1 MTIFD
6 FIQEDDFEGFK
17 NYVSN
22 NKSSLLEKDNDNWSV
37 ISLLVH
43 YAMPEY
49 VDFILPLLTEEDI
62 NQSTPLHPLFVALE
76 DNDYEMI
83 KSFIKEDK
91 MNFNITWKNNENIVH
106 YLIHRDK
113 PELALDIINS
123 EKIKNIFTVSD
134 DGKQL
139 LNLAIQKGYNDIVEE
154 VISQVTFSEHFS
166 DNIIFDSIRYKNM
179 EAFDSLYG
187 YYDVDKIDTLFN
199 NSVQLENVEVLNYL
213 MNTGDMMPGKEQ
225 IVKLINL
232 ASKTYANES
241 ENIAAQE
248 IIDFLFSIKTNF
260 NSFVNDN
267 GENIWMLA
275 IQNNND
281 YLFDRLINENNESLN
296 FQDET
301 EQTPL
306 FFAINSLNANYV
318 TKVLKRKADPNHTD
332 YLDNNALLYAIG
344 QDVWTQEDIEDK
356 HKIIQTL
363 LDYRADFNHKNKH
376 GESALSLAIHK
387 KDMDVVAM
395 LLWKGANLLHN
406 PAKFIKSQDMFH
418 LNNSGVFEM
427 GNPIVEEKTID
438 NFIALK
444 QLGFSL
450 SQKNENNESFTML
463 FIKEGYLANFLAIYN
478 LLNDEQSNEIDNQG
492 NSLIMNAIKKKHD
505 DFALKLL
512 YYFQNLDLEVVNKN
526 NETVYD
532 LCADFGNA
540 IKMEALVSYDSNLTP
555 EKVRKALPLILKY
568 GDISQHWSEFISIDP
583 TINEF
588 KDKDK
593 NNLFMLCASQA
604 NFKNIDFLFSKG
616 IQYNSKNLN
625 TQKQNL
631 MDILI
636 SLPEEHENN
645 VYRTLDYLKKHS
657 KKKP

>member
-6 FIQEDDFEGFK
+6 FIEKDDFEGFK
-17 NYVSN
+17 HFVSN
-22 NKSSLLEKDNDNWSV
+22 NNSALLEKDGDNWSV
-37 ISLLVH
+37 ISLLAH

-49 VDFILPLLTEEDI
+49 IDFILPLLKEEDI
-62 NQSTPLHPLFVALE
+62 NLATPLHPLFIALE
-76 DNDYEMI
+76 DNDYDMI
-83 KSFIKEDK
+83 QNFIKEDK
-91 MNFNITWKNNENIVH
+91 INFNTTWKNNENIVH

-113 PELALDIINS
+113 PELVLNILKS
-123 EKIKNIFTVSD
+123 EKIKNLFTVSD

-139 LNLAIQKGYNDIVEE
+139 LNLVIEKGYNNILEE
-154 VISQVTFSEHFS
+154 ITSQVTFSEHFS
-166 DNIIFDSIRYKNM
+166 DNIIFDSIRYKNF
-179 EAFDSLYG
+179 EAFESLYS
-187 YYDVDKIDTLFN
+187 YYDIDKVDTLFN
-199 NSVQLENVEVLNYL
+199 YALKLENIEVLNFL
-213 MNTGDMMPGKEQ
+213 MNTGDIIPGKDQ
-225 IVKLINL
+225 IIQLIDL
-232 ASKTYANES
+232 VCKKYEKELENE
-241 ENIAAQE
+241 AAQE

-260 NSFVNDN
+260 NSFSNEN

-306 FFAINSLNANYV
+306 FFAINSLNPYYV
-318 TKVLKRKADPNHTD
+318 EKILKRKADPNHLD
-332 YLDNNALLYAIG
+332 YMHNNALLYAIG
-344 QDVWTQEDIEDK
+344 QEVWTYEDIQDK
-356 HKIIQTL
+356 HKIVQCL

-387 KDMDVVAM
+387 KDMDIVAM

-418 LNNSGVFEM
+418 LNAAGTFEM

-450 SQKNENNESFTML
+450 SQKNENDESFTM
-463 FIKEGYLANFLAIYN
+463 FFVKEGYLANFLAIYN
-478 LLNDEQSNEIDNQG
+478 LLTDEQSNEIDSQG
-492 NSLIMNAIKKKHD
+492 NSLIMNAIKKKND

-512 YYFQNLDLEVVNKN
+512 FYFQNINLEVVNKN

-532 LCADFGNA
+532 LCADLGNSA
-540 IKMEALVSYDSNLTP
+540 KMEALVSYDSNLTP
-555 EKVRKALPLILKY
+555 EKIRKALPLILKY
-568 GDISQHWSEFISIDP
+568 GDISKYWSEFIAIDP
-583 TINEF
+583 TISQF

-616 IQYNSKNLN
+616 IEYNSKDLN

-631 MDILI
+631 MNILV
-636 SLPEEHENN
+636 SLPEEHENS
-645 VYRTLDYLKKHS
+645 VYRTLDYLKKQV

>member
-6 FIQEDDFEGFK
+6 LIEKDDFELFK
-17 NYVSN
+17 KYVSEN
-22 NKSSLLEKDNDNWSV
+22 PSSLLYKDSDNFSV
-37 ISLLVH
+37 ISLLAH

-49 VDFILPLLTEEDI
+49 IDFILPLIKEEDI
-62 NQSTPLHPLFVALE
+62 NQSTPLHPLFIALE
-76 DNDYEMI
+76 DNDFAMI
-83 KSFIKEDK
+83 KGFIKEDK
-91 MNFNITWKNNENIVH
+91 INFNTTWKNNENIVH
-106 YLIHRDK
+106 YLVHREQPD
-113 PELALDIINS
+113 LALEVIKS
-123 EKIKNIFTVSD
+123 EKIKNLFTVSD

-139 LNLAIQKGYNDIVEE
+139 LNLVIEKGYNDIVEE
-154 VISQVTFSEHFS
+154 LISQVTFSEHFS
-166 DNIIFDSIRYKNM
+166 DNIIFDSIRYKNI
-179 EAFDSLYG
+179 EAFELLYS
-187 YYDVDKIDTLFN
+187 YYDVDKIDTIFN
-199 NSVQLENVEVLNYL
+199 YAVQSQNIEVLNYL

-232 ASKTYANES
+232 ASKKYENEQ
-241 ENIAAQE
+241 ENEAAQE

-260 NSFVNDN
+260 NSFVNED

-275 IQNNND
+275 IKNNND
-281 YLFDRLINENNESLN
+281 FLFDRLINENNENLN
-296 FQDET
+296 FKDES

-306 FFAINSLNANYV
+306 FFAINSLNPYYV
-318 TKVLKRKADPNHTD
+318 DKILKRKADPNHTD
-332 YLDNNALLYAIG
+332 YLNNNALLYAIG
-344 QDVWTQEDIEDK
+344 QEVWTYEDIEDK
-356 HKIIQTL
+356 HTIVQSL
-363 LDYRADFNHKNKH
+363 LDHRADFNHKNKH
-376 GESALSLAIHK
+376 GETALSLAIHK
-387 KDMDVVAM
+387 KDMDIVAM

-418 LNNSGVFEM
+418 LNASGTFEM
-427 GNPIVEEKTID
+427 GVPLVEEKTID

-450 SQKNENNESFTML
+450 SQKNEHNDSFTM
-463 FIKEGYLANFLAIYN
+463 FFVKEGYLANFLAIYN

-512 YYFQNLDLEVVNKN
+512 FYFQNINLDVVNKN

-532 LCADFGNA
+532 LCADYGNSV
-540 IKMEALVSYDSNLTP
+540 KMEALVSYDSNLTP
-555 EKVRKALPLILKY
+555 EKIRKSLPLILKY
-568 GDISQHWSEFISIDP
+568 GDISKYWSEFISIDP
-583 TINEF
+583 TINQF

-616 IQYNSKNLN
+616 IEYNSKNIN

-631 MDILI
+631 MDILV
-636 SLPEEHENN
+636 SLPEEHENS
-645 VYRTLDYLKKHS
+645 VYKTLDYLKKQV